1 MIFLN
6 EQKNALFTY
15 AKQLI
20 VMWGS
25 CQYVAFQVQYDL
37 SRKMKLNFFSCLITP
52 DWWSD
57 VLELLFLK
65 TNVFLLIALWFICIQ
80 MSRLAKWNRKF
91 YHQRIRWIILLVT
104 VVVCIKSRVLHMK
117 TIESDPIQ
125 WIYQKFLTKQMIEL
139 TNDDLN
145 SWSKED
151 HYLLDWILSII
162 LWK

>member
-1 MIFLN
+1 MRQLSVRSFSSSIWF
-6 EQKNALFTY
+6 EQKNET
-15 AKQLI
+15 Q
-20 VMWGS
+20 
-25 CQYVAFQVQYDL
+25 
-37 SRKMKLNFFSCLITP
+37 FFSCLITP

-65 TNVFLLIALWFICIQ
+65 TNVFFLIALWFICIQ

-91 YHQRIRWIILLVT
+91 YNQRIRWIILLVT
-104 VVVCIKSRVLHMK
+104 VVVCIKSGGLHVK

-139 TNDDLN
+139 TNDDRN

-151 HYLLDWILSII
+151 HYLLDWILSIT

>member
-1 MIFLN
+1 MRQLSVRSFSSSIWF
-6 EQKNALFTY
+6 EQKNETQF
-15 AKQLI
+15 
-20 VMWGS
+20 
-25 CQYVAFQVQYDL
+25 CFFFL
-37 SRKMKLNFFSCLITP
+37 SDDAWLVEWCMY
-52 DWWSD
+52 WSYY
-57 VLELLFLK
+57 FLK

-91 YHQRIRWIILLVT
+91 YKPKNPLNNFVGHRRCLYK
-104 VVVCIKSRVLHMK
+104 IKSFTCEMK

-151 HYLLDWILSII
+151 HCLLDSILSII